1 MFKTKIE
8 NFKNKELR
16 KLYDE
21 MYLKCPEDKKE
32 LFNLIM
38 IEADCGCRFVE
49 RLQKYIPEVLDN
61 DGKIIVKTDDIR
73 LLNDILSSIVGHF
86 NEKQNN
92 FKLETI
98 NFKIDTE
105 E

>member
-8 NFKNKELR
+8 NFKNKELK

-32 LFNLIM
+32 LFNIIM

-49 RLQKYIPEVLDN
+49 RLKKYIPEVLDN
-61 DGKIIVKTDDIR
+61 DGKIIVKSDNKI
-73 LLNDILSSIVGHF
+73 LLNDILTSITGHF
-86 NEKQNN
+86 NERQDN

-98 NFKIDTE
+98 GFKIDTE
-105 E
+105 